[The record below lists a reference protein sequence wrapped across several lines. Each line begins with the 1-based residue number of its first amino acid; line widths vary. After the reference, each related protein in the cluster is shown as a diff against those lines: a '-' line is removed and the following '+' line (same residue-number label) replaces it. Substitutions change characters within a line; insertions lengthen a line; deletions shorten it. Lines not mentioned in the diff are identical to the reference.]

1 MRISLEISFSFKSD
15 MDGGSVVVELAE
27 GADVISAL
35 RALARLYPM
44 VASRIFTPE
53 GGVRAYINVLKN
65 GGNVRFQRGF
75 DTLLQDGDHLAIL
88 PPVGGG

>member
-1 MRISLEISFSFKSD
+1 MNITLEISFAFKR
-15 MDGGSVVVELAE
+15 ELDE
-27 GADVISAL
+27 HPVRLVLTRGADVNAAL
-35 RALARLYPM
+35 RALARLYPP

-53 GGVRAYINVLKN
+53 GGVRPYINVLKN

-75 DTLLQDGDHLAIL
+75 ATLLQDGDHLAIL